1 MSTRRV
7 ATISFGIALVSAA
20 GMALAAEPK
29 TPCNEDA
36 MIVFDASDSRSGTV
50 ALGIVTPASPGRHSP
65 RRCNRRPRGS
75 TTNTSLGSSS
85 WSPTAKRP
93 AGTHL
98 AAETEEDLV
107 EALDKTLG
115 CPMVTQRLEAMWL
128 ASWAASHHDF

>member
-7 ATISFGIALVSAA
+7 ATISFGIAVVSAG
-20 GMALAAEPK
+20 GMALA
-29 TPCNEDA
+29 
-36 MIVFDASDSRSGTV
+36 VQ
-50 ALGIVTPASPGRHSP
+50 
-65 RRCNRRPRGS
+65 RRPRCS
-75 TTNTSLGSSS
+75 TTNTSLVSSS

-115 CPMVTQRLEAMWL
+115 YPMVTQRLEVVWL
-128 ASWAASHHDF
+128 ASWAASHH

>member
-1 MSTRRV
+1 V
-7 ATISFGIALVSAA
+7 QQ
-20 GMALAAEPK
+20 AAEGLDYKYKPGV
-29 TPCNEDA
+29 
-36 MIVFDASDSRSGTV
+36 IVV
-50 ALGIVTPASPGRHSP
+50 VT
-65 RRCNRRPRGS
+65 
-75 TTNTSLGSSS
+75 
-85 WSPTAKRP
+85 KRP